1 MVRLKGGK
9 GGRVVR
15 LRRQEVDDF
24 GKVGKVEGW
33 SGGKVGVSWFYSR
46 LGDAEWLQDII
57 FLFLVLIKGTKRQ
70 DEVAIGIAC
79 AWGL

>member
-9 GGRVVR
+9 GGRVVS

-46 LGDAEWLQDII
+46 LGDAE
-57 FLFLVLIKGTKRQ
+57 
-70 DEVAIGIAC
+70 
-79 AWGL
+79 